1 MAELVDARDSKSRD
15 RKVMRVRFSLAAPKY
30 TDMVRIFCYHAG
42 IVNVFFEIASIL
54 AITVGV
60 SWLMQKLKQPLVLAY
75 VVTGFLVGP
84 AVLGLL
90 HSHEIFE
97 LLAKLGITS
106 LLFIVGLS
114 LSPKVIKDVG
124 PVSMAAGL
132 GQIGF
137 TAVFGFFL
145 AMVLGYAWIPSAFIA
160 LALTFSSTIIM
171 LKYLQDRHDLGTLYG
186 RISTGILL
194 VQDLAAVFVLVAVTA
209 LSSGAGNIQMAG
221 IVLVKAAL
229 LAIFV
234 AFAARVVLPAMTK
247 SFAASQEF
255 LLIFSIAWGA
265 GVAAL
270 FQWAGF
276 SIEMGAL
283 AAGVALSTSPYHFE
297 ISSKMKVLRDFF
309 VAIFFIILGAGLS
322 FEGSGN
328 LLWPSIILS
337 LFVLI
342 GNPFIMMVIMGVM
355 GYSRNVSFRTGI
367 GMAQISE
374 FSLVLAVLAFQLG
387 HISRDVV
394 SLITLVG
401 VFTIAVSSYMLA
413 NADRLYGWLKG
424 SLGVFERKQTK
435 SEHVPQQS
443 YEAILFGCH
452 RLGKDFIPIL
462 RKRTREFLIVDY
474 DPATIEDLKRQQIPA
489 LYGDAGDHE
498 FIEELDFHQMKLLV
512 TTIPDLESNRYLTRK
527 LRKEAPQGI
536 AIVMA
541 HAAEEAVLLYEDGA
555 DYVILPHFLGG
566 NYATLLLERFGFD
579 RKEFIQEKTK
589 HLDHLQKRSGRA

>member
-1 MAELVDARDSKSRD
+1 M
-15 RKVMRVRFSLAAPKY
+15 
-30 TDMVRIFCYHAG
+30 
-42 IVNVFFEIASIL
+42 NVFFEIASIL
-54 AITVGV
+54 VITVGI

-75 VVTGFLVGP
+75 VVTGFVVGP

-90 HSHEIFE
+90 HSYEIFE
-97 LLAKLGITS
+97 LLSKLGVTA

-114 LSPKVIKDVG
+114 LSPKVVKDVG

-137 TAVFGFFL
+137 TALFGFL
-145 AMVLGYAWIPSAFIA
+145 IAMALGYSWVASVYIA

-171 LKYLQDRHDLGTLYG
+171 LKHLQDRHELGTLYG

-194 VQDLAAVFVLVAVTA
+194 VQDLAAVFVLVVLTV
-209 LSSGAGNIQMAG
+209 LSSGAGNIQVAG
-221 IVLVKAAL
+221 IVLVKALL

-322 FEGSGN
+322 FEGSSN
-328 LLWPSIILS
+328 LLWPTLLLS
-337 LFVLI
+337 VFVLI

-374 FSLVLAVLAFQLG
+374 FSLVLAVLALQLG
-387 HISRDVV
+387 HINREVV

-401 VFTIAVSSYMLA
+401 VCTIAVSSYMLA
-413 NADRLYGWLKG
+413 NSDRLYDLLKNRL
-424 SLGVFERKQTK
+424 SIFERKQTK
-435 SEHVPQQS
+435 PEYIPIQS

-452 RLGKDFIPIL
+452 RLGKDFVPFL
-462 RKRTREFLIVDY
+462 RKHINEFVIVDY
-474 DPATIEDLKRQQIPA
+474 DPAAIDDLKRQGIPA
-489 LYGDAGDHE
+489 QYGDAGDHE
-498 FIEELDFHQMKLLV
+498 FIEELDFHKMKLLV
-512 TTIPDLESNRYLTRK
+512 TTIPDLETNRHLTRK
-527 LRKEAPQGI
+527 LRKESPKGI

-541 HAAEEAVLLYEDGA
+541 HAAEEAILLYDDVA
-555 DYVILPHFLGG
+555 DYVILPPFLGG
-566 NYATLLLERFGFD
+566 NYASLLLERYGFD
-579 RKEFIQEKTK
+579 RNEFTQEKTK